1 MIRMIKKTPLQKAF
15 MLHEKIIKAHFEGKP
30 EMVEYYKN
38 MLKKITES
46 KENV

>member
-1 MIRMIKKTPLQKAF
+1 MFRCIKKTPLQKAF
-15 MLHEKIIKAHFEGKP
+15 ILHEKIIKAHFDGKP
-30 EMVEYYKN
+30 EMVDYYKN